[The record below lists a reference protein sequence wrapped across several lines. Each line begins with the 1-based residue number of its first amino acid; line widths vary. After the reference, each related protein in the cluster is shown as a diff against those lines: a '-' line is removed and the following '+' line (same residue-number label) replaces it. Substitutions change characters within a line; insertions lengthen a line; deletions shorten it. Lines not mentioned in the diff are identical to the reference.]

1 MSDFAKSPA
10 FPQSAVFD
18 ASRDRVH
25 GAYEYGAEMGLNMQQ
40 HVWLTLMVGA
50 LGDGKISAAAARA
63 FADAYLDVTLERL
76 EQLA

>member
-10 FPQSAVFD
+10 FPLPAVYVPPLEQIN
-18 ASRDRVH
+18 AAV
-25 GAYEYGAEMGLNMQQ
+25 EYGIPMGLNMQQ

-63 FADAYLDVTLERL
+63 FADEHLDITLERL
-76 EQLA
+76 EKLA

>member
-10 FPQSAVFD
+10 FPLPAIYDPAREQINA
-18 ASRDRVH
+18 A
-25 GAYEYGAEMGLNMQQ
+25 GAYGVPTGLNMQQ

-63 FADAYLDVTLERL
+63 FADTYLDVTLERL

>member
-10 FPQSAVFD
+10 FPQSALYD

-50 LGDGKISAAAARA
+50 LGDGSVSAAAARA
-63 FADAYLDVTLERL
+63 FADEHLDITLERL
-76 EQLA
+76 EKLA